1 MFVTPVVAEV
11 CVADK
16 KTPLQLKTTLG
27 TGSRLQGGLQK
38 VSTTLGQPCFAG
50 GDGDEGVKQ
59 KGDDYDDG
67 DGFGGDGWE

>member
-1 MFVTPVVAEV
+1 MRSY
-11 CVADK
+11 K

-27 TGSRLQGGLQK
+27 TGSRLHGGLQK

-59 KGDDYDDG
+59 KGDDDG
-67 DGFGGDGWE
+67 DGFSGDDWE